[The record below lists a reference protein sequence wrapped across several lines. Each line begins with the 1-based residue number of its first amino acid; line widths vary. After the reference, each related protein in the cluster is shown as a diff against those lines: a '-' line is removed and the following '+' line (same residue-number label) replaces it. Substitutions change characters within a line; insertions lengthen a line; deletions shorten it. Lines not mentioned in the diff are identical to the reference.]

1 MNIATENTINTFF
14 SLLVE
19 AVNSKNIVNER
30 IFFYKFQG
38 IIEAL
43 FSANIL
49 SSEELDYLHYA
60 SWEVYFN

>member
-1 MNIATENTINTFF
+1 MNKASENMINMFF

-19 AVNSKNIVNER
+19 AVNQENVSNER

-38 IIEAL
+38 MIEAL

-49 SSEELDYLHYA
+49 TSEELDYLHNA
-60 SWEVYFN
+60 AWEVYF

>member
-1 MNIATENTINTFF
+1 MNEATESTINIFF

-19 AVNSKNIVNER
+19 AVNQENIANER

-49 SSEELDYLHYA
+49 TSEELDYLHNA
-60 SWEVYFN
+60 SWEVYF

>member
-1 MNIATENTINTFF
+1 MNKATESTINTFF
-14 SLLVE
+14 TLLVE
-19 AVNSKNIVNER
+19 AVNQENITNER

-49 SSEELDYLHYA
+49 TSEELDYLHNA
-60 SWEVYFN
+60 SWEVYF

>member
-1 MNIATENTINTFF
+1 MNKATESTINTFF

-19 AVNSKNIVNER
+19 AVNQENIANER

-49 SSEELDYLHYA
+49 TSEELDYLHNA
-60 SWEVYFN
+60 SWEVYF